1 MTKFKTVRTFSF
13 QDSFWMPF
21 NGFYG
26 VYLTKILKATG
37 LFNSM
42 TEMKKLS
49 HVIEMESDVMM
60 YEYLHDPDH

>member
-1 MTKFKTVRTFSF
+1 
-13 QDSFWMPF
+13 MPF